1 MSKDIFGIERQPENN
16 SGYNQKLLDLL
27 RSYDQGWYIANG
39 MSGYLYNGVIK
50 LLEDTFYSGINYWSP
65 KHGWDDNAFEGF
77 LNDKLSDYNKDD
89 YIKWFWNKR
98 KNIYKDG
105 DVKVAVRVYD
115 SSNRL
120 VLENIERWSKFDI
133 SNVGYL
139 EMHKITSYD
148 DTIIKL
154 KSNRDK
160 HYDEYYVEMVN
171 VAKKESSFKDKIKV
185 YIKEP
190 NMPEYI
196 QLWDKFDRTEVRDW
210 IFNKY
215 GKDNILPTNNDKWIN
230 IRHEEGKIIYYNTGI
245 VPVRFHI
252 FKTN

>member
-39 MSGYLYNGVIK
+39 MSGYLYNGVIR
-50 LLEDTFYSGINYWSP
+50 LLEDTFYSGVNYWSP
-65 KHGWDDNAFEGF
+65 KHGWDNNAFEEF
-77 LNDKLSDYNKDD
+77 LNNKLSDYNKDD

-98 KNIYKDG
+98 KIIYKNG

-120 VLENIERWSKFDI
+120 VLENIERWGKFDI

-139 EMHKITSYD
+139 EMHKVTFYD
-148 DTIIKL
+148 DVVIKL
-154 KSNRDK
+154 KSIK
-160 HYDEYYVEMVN
+160 GEPYDEYYVEMVN
-171 VAKKESSFKDKIKV
+171 VAKKSELKDKIRV

-190 NMPEYI
+190 NTPEYI
-196 QLWDKFDRTEVRDW
+196 QLWDKFDEESVELWCDKKYVNHIVNSNGSIRVYTVYPYS
-210 IFNKY
+210 NKDY
-215 GKDNILPTNNDKWIN
+215 IKFRI
-230 IRHEEGKIIYYNTGI
+230 
-245 VPVRFHI
+245 
-252 FKTN
+252 

>member
-1 MSKDIFGIERQPENN
+1 MSKDIFGIERSPENN

-39 MSGYLYNGVIK
+39 VEGYLYNGVIK

-65 KHGWDDNAFEGF
+65 KHGWNDNAFEEF
-77 LNDKLSDYNKDD
+77 LNDKLTDYNKDE
-89 YIKWFWNKR
+89 YVKWLWGKR
-98 KNIYKDG
+98 KRIYKDG

-120 VLENIERWSKFDI
+120 VLENIEHWNNFNI

-139 EMHKITSYD
+139 EMHSVISYD
-148 DTIIKL
+148 DTVIKL
-154 KSNRDK
+154 KSNTCE
-160 HYDEYYVEMVN
+160 HYDKYYVEMIN
-171 VAKKESSFKDKIKV
+171 VAKKSELKDKLKV

-196 QLWDKFDRTEVRDW
+196 QLWDKFDFTECMDW
-210 IFNKY
+210 LLRHRPNFDHYSYYDDDEKYFKFTLDENKKLYNEPKEQIIFR
-215 GKDNILPTNNDKWIN
+215 I
-230 IRHEEGKIIYYNTGI
+230 
-245 VPVRFHI
+245 
-252 FKTN
+252 

>member
-65 KHGWDDNAFEGF
+65 KHGWDDNTFEGF

-115 SSNRL
+115 SFNRL
-120 VLENIERWSKFDI
+120 VLENVEHWDKFDWNNI
-133 SNVGYL
+133 RYL
-139 EMHKITSYD
+139 EMHKIISYD
-148 DTIIKL
+148 DIIIKL
-154 KSNRDK
+154 KSNTGEP
-160 HYDEYYVEMVN
+160 YDEYYVEMVN
-171 VAKKESSFKDKIKV
+171 VAKRESSFKDKIKV

-190 NMPEYI
+190 DIPEYI
-196 QLWDKFDRTEVRDW
+196 QLWDKFDEEELVKFLSKD
-210 IFNKY
+210 KY
-215 GKDNILPTNNDKWIN
+215 KEYVMLDKHWLGIQFRFDLQN
-230 IRHEEGKIIYYNTGI
+230 TKTLENLIIR
-245 VPVRFHI
+245 RMM
-252 FKTN
+252 

>member
-39 MSGYLYNGVIK
+39 MSDYLYNGVIK
-50 LLEDTFYSGINYWSP
+50 LLEDTFYSGVNYWLP
-65 KHGWDDNAFEGF
+65 KQGWDDNAFEEF

-105 DVKVAVRVYD
+105 DVEVAVRVYD

-139 EMHKITSYD
+139 AMHKIISYD

-154 KSNRDK
+154 KSNNGK
-160 HYDEYYVEMVN
+160 PYDEYYVEMVN
-171 VAKKESSFKDKIKV
+171 ITKEEFNFKDKIKV

-196 QLWDKFDRTEVRDW
+196 VLWDKFDKDAIEEYAKYRFSGKRWMWRKIEGELKELGYDYF
-210 IFNKY
+210 IFNLCNK
-215 GKDNILPTNNDKWIN
+215 
-230 IRHEEGKIIYYNTGI
+230 EEYIML
-245 VPVRFHI
+245 
-252 FKTN
+252 KTI